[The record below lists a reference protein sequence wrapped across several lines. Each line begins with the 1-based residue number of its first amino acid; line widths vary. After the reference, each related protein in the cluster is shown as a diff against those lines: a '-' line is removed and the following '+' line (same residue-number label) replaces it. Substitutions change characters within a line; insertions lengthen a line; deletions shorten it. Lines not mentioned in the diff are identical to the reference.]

1 MRISTSETIVE
12 SFKKKDEISSN
23 KRVSLSANE
32 MLIEIS
38 TVVTYTFMFK
48 ERSQYEKKIKSVFL
62 DFLCMMKSLI

>member
-32 MLIEIS
+32 MLIEIK
-38 TVVTYTFMFK
+38 TIVTYTFMFK

>member
-1 MRISTSETIVE
+1 MER
-12 SFKKKDEISSN
+12 FKKKDEISSN

-32 MLIEIS
+32 MLIEIK
-38 TVVTYTFMFK
+38 TIVTYTFMFK